1 MAASSASS
9 PNRLVLFQLA
19 LICNWIFFSSVIIL
33 FNKWLI
39 SEKRFHYPLTLVMMH
54 MLFVSVCAHIWRY
67 LGWTEAPSVS
77 GRDLFVRFMP
87 IATLFAASL
96 GFGNAAYLYITVAF
110 VQMLKAATPVA
121 VLLCSF
127 AFGLEQPS
135 ARLLAYIVLI
145 AAGVATACYGQLQLD
160 WTGVTLQ
167 LAAIVAEALRL
178 CLVNIALT
186 ARGIKLSSV
195 TFLSVVAPLCFLV
208 LLPVRAREHARTRH
222 MRCGVHAFAEPA
234 SRL

>member
-1 MAASSASS
+1 M
-9 PNRLVLFQLA
+9 VLFQLY
-19 LICNWIFFSSVIIL
+19 LIIQWIFLSSTIIL

-39 SEKRFHYPLTLVMMH
+39 SEKKFHFPLTLVMLH
-54 MLFVSVCAHIWRY
+54 MAFVSACAHVWRK
-67 LGWTEAPSVS
+67 LGWAEAPAITW
-77 GRDLFVRFMP
+77 RDVLTRFLP
-87 IATLFAASL
+87 IATFFAASL

-135 ARLLAYIVLI
+135 LRLFMYIVLI
-145 AAGVATACYGQLQLD
+145 AVGVAIACYGQLQLD

-167 LAAIVAEALRL
+167 CAAVVVEALRL

-195 TFLSVVAPLCFLV
+195 TFLSVVAPLCFAVLV
-208 LLPVRAREHARTRH
+208 PVRVPGTR
-222 MRCGVHAFAEPA
+222 
-234 SRL
+234 